1 MAATSREPGAGLTGR
16 LAESPGEFEL
26 FQAIRIADD
35 HVWRMAVAA
44 GLPPPAEIGTTAP
57 AEGSRPAVRF
67 QAAASLGFP
76 TGAVTRA
83 DLPPDQHHDQDAA
96 RGGSTGAV
104 SCRLEIDCFGLF
116 GPAGV
121 LPQHYT
127 ALVVE
132 RLRRFRDRT
141 LRDFLDIFNQR
152 VVSLLYRAWAKYRA
166 AVQLERTAIRGAQAE
181 WDQSALRP
189 RDSLT
194 AAVACLVGLGERG
207 LVDRLGMDD
216 EVVFHQAGHFAR
228 FPRSAESL
236 AALLENLFDFAVE
249 VRQFVGRWLVLEP
262 PDQTQLGTRQAPD
275 GLNTVLGGGAIAGRR
290 VWNVQSVVE
299 LAVGPVP
306 FATFR
311 RLLPGTVGLGRLTDL
326 TRLYVGPQFDIR
338 VRPMLLAVE
347 VPMARLGRHGSP
359 VDEPGAGSRLGWTT
373 FMLSQPATRDRD
385 DAVFESV

>member
-1 MAATSREPGAGLTGR
+1 MAAEGREPGAGLIGQ
-16 LAESPGEFEL
+16 LIDSPGEFEL

-35 HVWRMAVAA
+35 HVWRMAKAT

-57 AEGSRPAVRF
+57 AEGSRPTVRF
-67 QAAASLGFP
+67 QGAATLGFP
-76 TGAVTRA
+76 AGAVTRA
-83 DLPPDQHHDQDAA
+83 ELPPQLQVDPEAPQGHSG
-96 RGGSTGAV
+96 RAV

-132 RLRRFRDRT
+132 RLRRFRDQT

-152 VVSLLYRAWAKYRA
+152 AVSLLYRAWAKYRP
-166 AVQLERTAIRGAQAE
+166 AVQLERTAIRGGKAE

-207 LVDRLGMDD
+207 LVDRLGIDD

-236 AALLENLFDFAVE
+236 AALLESLFDVAVE

-262 PDQTQLGTRQAPD
+262 PDQTQLGTRWAPD

-290 VWNVQSVVE
+290 VWNMQSVVE

-311 RLLPGTVGLGRLTDL
+311 RLLPGTVCLGRLTDL
-326 TRLYVGPQFDIR
+326 TRLYVGPSFDIR
-338 VRPMLLAVE
+338 VRPMLLAAE
-347 VPMARLGRHGSP
+347 VPMARLGRHGP
-359 VDEPGAGSRLGWTT
+359 PADEPGAGSRLGWTT
-373 FMLSQPATRDRD
+373 FMRSRPAPCDRD